1 MKKILLSLLFACC
14 CVLTATAQD
23 YNITTAGQ
31 GAEGNYLVKITVA
44 MKGKEKGQDAEAIVK
59 RYAVHGVMFKGL
71 MASSGYAQQ
80 KPLISDPN
88 LETTKSE
95 WFNAFFESGAYK
107 KYVTI
112 VNSSL
117 LSTKIGKKDYE
128 LSATLVVNKESLLK
142 YLQDEG
148 IVKGFSNLW

>member
-23 YNITTAGQ
+23 YNIASAGQ

-59 RYAVHGVMFKGL
+59 RCAVHGVMFKGL

-95 WFNAFFESGAYK
+95 WFDAFFSSGAYK

-112 VNSSL
+112 VKSSL

-128 LSATLVVNKESLLK
+128 LSATLIVDKESLLK